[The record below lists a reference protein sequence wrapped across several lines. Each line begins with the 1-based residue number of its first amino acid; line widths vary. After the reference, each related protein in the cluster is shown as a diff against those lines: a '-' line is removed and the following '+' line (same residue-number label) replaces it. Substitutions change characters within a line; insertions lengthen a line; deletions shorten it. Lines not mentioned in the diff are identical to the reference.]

1 MSYLEDIKYIE
12 ITDLTRVQVDL
23 EKLSK
28 ENTLK
33 GIFAN
38 ELLKSDISTENRE
51 EIMNL
56 ALDLFEE

>member
-12 ITDLTRVQVDL
+12 IYDLTKIQVNL

-33 GIFAN
+33 GIFAK

-51 EIMNL
+51 KIMNL